1 MLAPNAMSRAPSLS
15 VIVINARRDAHLP
28 ACLEGL
34 RAQRSVALELLL
46 ADCGGDDASPDRL
59 ERHRATVDHLI
70 TGAASTAEAANRAL
84 ASARGEWAL
93 MLRPDDRLVGDL
105 VLSECL
111 NWMRTTEAGVV
122 AGEVACNDGRILK
135 LRSQPNAIG
144 GEFLPDSGTFY
155 RRTLFDEHDR
165 FDTSLQYMARYD
177 LHLRLWK
184 GRVRFKP
191 IPLRV
196 VATEGRGLP
205 PWSAAREEIRVRHRY
220 FGRARSLR
228 SDLVT
233 LLRRALRR
241 PGPPAA

>member
-1 MLAPNAMSRAPSLS
+1 MSRAPSLS
-15 VIVINARRDAHLP
+15 VIVINPRRDAHLP
-28 ACLEGL
+28 ACLDGL
-34 RAQRSVALELLL
+34 RAQRSVALEILL
-46 ADCGGDDASPDRL
+46 ADLGGGDAPPDRL
-59 ERHRATVDHLI
+59 ERHRAAVDHLVA
-70 TGAASTAEAANRAL
+70 GAASTAEAANRAL
-84 ASARGEWAL
+84 GPARGEWVVF
-93 MLRPDDRLVGDL
+93 LRPEDRLVGDL

-111 NWMRTTEAGVV
+111 NWMRKTEAGVV

-135 LRSQPNAIG
+135 LRSQPDALA

-155 RRTLFDEHDR
+155 RRTLFDENDR
-165 FDTSLQYMARYD
+165 FDPTLLHMARYD

-205 PWSAAREEIRVRHRY
+205 PWPACREELRVRHRY
-220 FGRARSLR
+220 FGPARSFAADLR
-228 SDLVT
+228 TV
-233 LLRRALRR
+233 LRFALRR